1 MVDRFIRILA
11 ASGLVKETGEG
22 EYASVPLTGAF
33 SDMSPLSKSA
43 FHM

>member
-1 MVDRFIRILA
+1 MRVLA
-11 ASGLVKETGEG
+11 ASGLVAETSEG
-22 EYASVPLTGAF
+22 EYAAVPLTGAF